1 MSHRP
6 YPSNNLCKWVVHFHP
21 NRKTRLFLI
30 ESLFNVHT
38 QDQHESLTYST
49 MRPFAIRLAQGQNAA
64 KETINNGEPPASTLA
79 AQIVDDLTRGK
90 NHPKHQDQERF
101 RSLLREI
108 LDTNNE
114 DGDVITQ
121 GIEKNTNVN
130 CRLIYVVIRAGLEA
144 SFNGDP
150 FEKQDELNKQAVESL
165 SVVQLTLRRCPEV
178 LFTVLERG
186 ETDLQLDGP
195 LYLWLVPRLFTIL
208 GHNEDREVRLGV
220 LRVLQTTLLVGRKGH
235 LKQIKFQL
243 VLKYIQGCVKGQAT
257 LIYLQS
263 F

>member
-1 MSHRP
+1 
-6 YPSNNLCKWVVHFHP
+6 
-21 NRKTRLFLI
+21 
-30 ESLFNVHT
+30 
-38 QDQHESLTYST
+38 
-49 MRPFAIRLAQGQNAA
+49 MRPFAIRLAQDQNATREA
-64 KETINNGEPPASTLA
+64 INNGEPPASTLA

-90 NHPKHQDQERF
+90 PNPKHQDQVRF

-114 DGDVITQ
+114 DGDEIVQ
-121 GIEKNTNVN
+121 GIETNTDVN

-150 FEKQDELNKQAVESL
+150 FEKQDELNKQALESL
-165 SVVQLTLRRCPEV
+165 SVVELTLRRCPNV

-195 LYLWLVPRLFTIL
+195 LYLWLVPRLFMIL
-208 GHNEDREVRLGV
+208 GRNEDREVRLGV

-235 LKQIKFQL
+235 PKQLKFQL
-243 VLKYIQGCVKGQAT
+243 VLKYIQGCVKGQSNRS
-257 LIYLQS
+257 YLYL
-263 F
+263 